1 MTTEPRPRSSIIT
14 LTQKRRRMHLL
25 AMVMAVIAFL
35 TVFGSIAAAVAI
47 CPCATRHNFA
57 LAAFFISGVG
67 WGIGAMAVIRRA
79 PTGYEIFNEYRGAV
93 VQLMALKHRAT
104 REAMYECLG
113 PIDPQ
118 GDPSG
123 SLGLRC
129 RYPGNCLRHRLRR
142 KYLRRDAD
150 ADVVPA
156 GLDQ

>member
-1 MTTEPRPRSSIIT
+1 MPTEPRPRTSVAT
-14 LTQKRRRMHLL
+14 LTRKQRRQHLL
-25 AMVMAVIAFL
+25 SLGMAGASL
-35 TVFGSIAAAVAI
+35 LSVFGSIAAALSL
-47 CPCATRHNFA
+47 CPCSVAFYLS
-57 LAAFFISGVG
+57 LAALFLAGAGLAIGGV
-67 WGIGAMAVIRRA
+67 MVYCRA
-79 PTGYEIFNEYRGAV
+79 PTDWEIFNEYRGAV

-129 RYPGNCLRHRLRR
+129 RYPGNCLRHWLRR
-142 KYLRRDAD
+142 KSLRRDAD
-150 ADVVPA
+150 AVPA